1 MIDLIRLAY
10 LIGSPAALVFPIYY
24 HWTAR
29 WFSSREGRL
38 LMLIASLP
46 FFLYLSA
53 AIAIL
58 LPGEAVK
65 DVLRLVLVSL
75 ASAIS
80 WSMLLVYRKIRKE
93 GMERIRS
100 RKQDHRLAEDHALAQ
115 EQEQE
120 G

>member
-1 MIDLIRLAY
+1 MTELIRLAY
-10 LIGSPAALVFPIYY
+10 LLGAPAALAFPVYY

-29 WFSSREGRL
+29 WFASREGRL

-58 LPGEAVK
+58 LPGEPVK
-65 DVLRLVLVSL
+65 NVLRLVLVSL
-75 ASAIS
+75 ASTIS

-93 GMERIRS
+93 GMDKIRS
-100 RKQDHRLAEDHALAQ
+100 RKQ
-115 EQEQE
+115 EQE